1 MKFKNK
7 KIKENNNIT
16 IFVPIRK
23 GSKRIKNKN
32 IKPLP
37 GLKFGITELKINQL
51 NKLRLKYKKIFRKKL
66 EIIISTDCKKIQNFV
81 KNINWIKV
89 IKRDKSL
96 STDDSLSKLIKY
108 VPKICLNKYILWTHV
123 TSPKFDGKDYI
134 DFIKQFWKIRKKFP
148 YSKSAFSA
156 DLSQKFVVNH
166 KGKWVSHNYIK
177 KKWPRTQD
185 LKPLFLVNS
194 ASFISLRS
202 VYIREKDRLCKK
214 PIPIVSRRNSGFDI
228 DTLEDF
234 KEFKNEN
241 RFR

>member
-7 KIKENNNIT
+7 KIKKNNNIT

-51 NKLRLKYKKIFRKKL
+51 NQLRLKYKKIFRKKL
-66 EIIISTDCKKIQNFV
+66 EIIISTDCKKIQNFL

-108 VPKICLNKYILWTHV
+108 VPKICLNKYIFDTLLV
-123 TSPKFDGKDYI
+123 QNLMIKITSILLNNFLNK
-134 DFIKQFWKIRKKFP
+134 KKF
-148 YSKSAFSA
+148 
-156 DLSQKFVVNH
+156 L
-166 KGKWVSHNYIK
+166 I
-177 KKWPRTQD
+177 
-185 LKPLFLVNS
+185 LKVLL
-194 ASFISLRS
+194 AQI
-202 VYIREKDRLCKK
+202 
-214 PIPIVSRRNSGFDI
+214 
-228 DTLEDF
+228 
-234 KEFKNEN
+234 
-241 RFR
+241 